1 VVTASR
7 GIRYC
12 VVEGSS
18 GSGKSSTARA
28 LAHAWGQRN
37 VVGEYVDFFGALSI
51 AMPELPPPDRFA
63 GRAQSGA
70 WARVDRVRY
79 AELRSLPGG
88 AHPVVLD
95 TSVVSVLAC
104 EMAKREVGEVSLVM
118 EIASEYR
125 RLLDDGTLYP
135 PVFWVF
141 LEAPYAELERR
152 IAERG
157 GSRPFLRRP
166 DVAAYIEAFR
176 KSFADRYL
184 ADDEYIRVSTDR
196 SPVHDV
202 VAAITA
208 YALGR
213 VSAGEGA
220 GLSRFIDDMVRVE
233 AAP

>member
-1 VVTASR
+1 MASAN
-7 GIRYC
+7 IRYC

-18 GSGKSSTARA
+18 GSGKSATAQA
-28 LAHAWGQRN
+28 LAHAWDQRGF
-37 VVGEYVDFFGALSI
+37 VREYFEFFEPLSI

-63 GRAQSGA
+63 GRAQSAA

-79 AELRSLPGG
+79 AELRALPSG
-88 AHPVVLD
+88 AHPAVLD

-104 EMAKREVGEVSLVM
+104 EMAKREAGEVSLVL

-125 RLLDDGTLYP
+125 QLLDCGTLYP
-135 PVFWVF
+135 PDFWVF

-166 DVAAYIEAFR
+166 DVAAYIQAFR
-176 KSFADRYL
+176 ESFAERYL
-184 ADDEYIRVSTDR
+184 ADDEYLMVSTDR

-202 VAAITA
+202 VASITA

-213 VSAGEGA
+213 DSVGEGT

-233 AAP
+233 AAR